1 MIKKILILTGCA
13 LMLSGCTIKLPFAAP
28 GITSSGGSVWKSSD
42 SGETFAPKIVVTVDG
57 AEQKITSADVLNFV
71 FSPSDQQVIYMGT
84 LGSGLFKTID
94 GAEHWEKLV
103 FPPTK
108 IYGLT
113 IDRSNANLVY
123 ASGVIGD
130 VGKIYRSGDG
140 GKEWKE
146 IYTEPGKGTVI
157 TALGANPDVPS
168 TLYAGTSAGVI
179 IKSIDGGETWKNVF
193 VAKGPITDLVF
204 HPGLPGTVTFL
215 IFGKGTIMTSDGGGA
230 WNDYAG
236 LSTNAPNRSGNTGAL
251 DLTTLQPSGV
261 MTLVA
266 DPSRPGLLYAGAN
279 NGLFKSDNYG
289 QSWQALPIIE
299 SSRKFPIRSV
309 AINPKNSAEVIYVSG
324 GAFYKSV
331 DRGMTWSTT
340 QLKIDRG
347 VSVIEYAP
355 NASEIIYFGLRKF

>member
-1 MIKKILILTGCA
+1 MIKKIFFVGFCA
-13 LMLSGCTIKLPFAAP
+13 FMLSGCTIKLPFAAP

-42 SGETFAPKIVVTVDG
+42 SGTTFAPKVVVAVDG
-57 AEQKITSADVLNFV
+57 VEQKITSADVLNFV

-103 FPPTK
+103 FPLTK
-108 IYGLT
+108 TYGLA

-146 IYTEPGKGTVI
+146 VYTEPGKGTVI
-157 TALGANPDVPS
+157 TALGSNPDVPS
-168 TLYAGTSAGVI
+168 TIYAGTSAGVI
-179 IKSIDGGETWKNVF
+179 IKSLDGGETWKNVF

-204 HPGLPGTVTFL
+204 HPGLPGMVTFL
-215 IFGKGTIMTSDGGGA
+215 IFGKGTVVSSDGGGT
-230 WNDYAG
+230 WNDYAK
-236 LSTNAPNRSGNTGAL
+236 LTTNAPTRSGAASGI
-251 DLTTLQPSGV
+251 DLATLQPSGI

-279 NGLFKSDNYG
+279 NGLFKSDDYG

-324 GAFYKSV
+324 NVFYKSV

-340 QLKIDRG
+340 QLQIDRG

-355 NASEIIYFGLRKF
+355 NASEIIYLGLRKF

>member
-1 MIKKILILTGCA
+1 MGKKVLAIVAFSML
-13 LMLSGCTIKLPFAAP
+13 LSGCTVKLPVAVP
-28 GITSSGGSVWKSSD
+28 GASTGGGSVWKSSD
-42 SGETFAPKIVVTVDG
+42 SGETFSSKVVVTVDG

-123 ASGVIGD
+123 ASGVISD
-130 VGKIYRSGDG
+130 VGKVYRSEDG

-146 IYTEPGKGTVI
+146 VYTEPGAGTVI
-157 TALGANPDVPS
+157 TALGSSPDVPS
-168 TLYAGTSAGVI
+168 TIYAGTSAGVI
-179 IKSIDGGETWKNVF
+179 IKSMDGGETWKNVF

-204 HPGLPGTVTFL
+204 HPGLPATVTFL
-215 IFGKGTIMTSDGGGA
+215 IFSKGTIMSSDGGGT
-230 WNDYAG
+230 WNDYAS
-236 LSTNAPNRSGNTGAL
+236 LSANASSSSQTGTAV
-251 DLTTLQPSGV
+251 DLTALQPSGIT
-261 MTLVA
+261 TLVA
-266 DPSRPGLLYAGAN
+266 DPSRPGLLYAGGS

-289 QSWQALPIIE
+289 ESWQALPIIE

-309 AINPKNSAEVIYVSG
+309 AISPKNSAEVIYVSG
-324 GAFYKSV
+324 SAFYKSI
-331 DRGMTWSTT
+331 DRGMTWSTI

-347 VSVIEYAP
+347 VSVIEYTP